1 MGPSGSGKT
10 TLLDL
15 LTGFTT
21 NLTNGTITVNGQ
33 NRDLNRFRSQ
43 AVYIMQDCQLQMLIT
58 VSEAM
63 FFSANLKIGEQLTY
77 AEKKERVNKL
87 DLFLKKK
94 CLNV

>member
-87 DLFLKKK
+87 DLFFKKK
-94 CLNV
+94 SLNV